1 MAGIFDLHI
10 LQAMEQGWSD
20 IKNDDTAW
28 GELFEGIDS
37 SITTEWITE
46 LRSTDIDFAAAFRP
60 DNTELPAVFVTLDS
74 DELEYQSLGYFI
86 DETRADLSA
95 STTSTAKLDGFL
107 SRETAGIHIYAG
119 NPEIL
124 RAIYVLLKGLVLSS
138 LPWFLENAGYHE
150 INFRGGSDIRPD
162 RELFPEEL
170 GVFMRTMRWSAVS
183 TSRVGTT
190 SIQHKPFAVHSS
202 DVKFD
207 GTNDGGVS
215 GTENI

>member
-1 MAGIFDLHI
+1 MNWNINPWGIL
-10 LQAMEQGWSD
+10 
-20 IKNDDTAW
+20 
-28 GELFEGIDS
+28 
-37 SITTEWITE
+37 
-46 LRSTDIDFAAAFRP
+46 
-60 DNTELPAVFVTLDS
+60 
-74 DELEYQSLGYFI
+74 
-86 DETRADLSA
+86 
-95 STTSTAKLDGFL
+95 STAKLDGFL

-138 LPWFLENAGYHE
+138 LPWFLEHAGYHE
-150 INFRGGSDIRPD
+150 INFRGGNDIRPD
-162 RELFPEEL
+162 RELYPEDL
-170 GVFMRTMRWSAVS
+170 GVYTRTLRWSAVS

-190 SIQHKPFAVHSS
+190 SIQHKPFAVHSD